1 MSLKRSILLLATGLV
16 GIALT
21 FGMPRELHVPDAEA
35 NGMEA
40 IPVSLTR
47 ASLVPQWTERSVPPG
62 NGIPKRPRLRCAS
75 SLVIDNNSG
84 EILYSQNADE
94 VRPIAS
100 LTKLLT
106 ALVFLES
113 GTDMMT
119 TATVTKE
126 DAYRSSKSH
135 LRVGYELRLRDFLAA
150 ALVSSDNRAAR
161 VLARSA
167 GMTRLEFIDRMN
179 QKAKELGLDS
189 TFVVE
194 PTGLSDLNVS
204 TARECAMLLHVALNN
219 HLIRRLTTVREID
232 ISPVNKRRT
241 LHLVN
246 TNRLLRYGYDF
257 LGGKTGYI
265 SEAGWCIAARG
276 VSDDGHDVTAV
287 ILGSPTN
294 SLRFR
299 SLRNALLWA
308 YQFPSR
314 PATQS

>member
-1 MSLKRSILLLATGLV
+1 MTLKRSILLLATGLIGV
-16 GIALT
+16 ALV
-21 FGMPRELHVPDAEA
+21 FGVPEKLHVPDAGA
-35 NGMEA
+35 AGLAA
-40 IPVSLTR
+40 IPASVTQ
-47 ASLVPQWTERSVPPG
+47 ASLVPQWTERTAPPDP
-62 NGIPKRPRLRCAS
+62 GIPKRPRLRCGS
-75 SLVIDNNSG
+75 SLVIDNVTG
-84 EILYSQNADE
+84 EILYARDADK

-113 GTDMMT
+113 GTDIMN
-119 TATVTKE
+119 TATVTRE
-126 DAYRSSKSH
+126 DAYRSSRSH

-150 ALVSSDNRAAR
+150 GLVSSDNRAAR

-167 GMTRLEFIDRMN
+167 GMPRLEFITRMN
-179 QKAKELGLDS
+179 EKAKELGLDS

-194 PTGLSDLNVS
+194 PTGLANLNES
-204 TARECAMLLHVALNN
+204 TARDCAVLLHVALQN
-219 HLIRRLTTVREID
+219 HLIQRLTTLHDID
-232 ISPVNKRRT
+232 IKPLNSRRT

-257 LGGKTGYI
+257 IGGKTGYI

-276 VSDDGHDVTAV
+276 FSDDGHDVTAI
-287 ILGSPTN
+287 ILGAPTN

-308 YQFPSR
+308 YRFPTR
-314 PATQS
+314 PAARS